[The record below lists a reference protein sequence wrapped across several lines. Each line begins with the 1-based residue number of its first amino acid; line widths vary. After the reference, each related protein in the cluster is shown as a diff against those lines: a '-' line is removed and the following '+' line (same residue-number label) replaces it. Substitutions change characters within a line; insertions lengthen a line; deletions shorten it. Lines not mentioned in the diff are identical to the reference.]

1 VPQVDDEPQRIAE
14 TTTPRGRRLA
24 SRFEGLEV
32 VALIPLAILGGV
44 IAIVLVFVGFFLID
58 ALITWGLEAVG
69 AAIGDALESV
79 GLRDAGERVALG
91 GFGLVL
97 LIVATVVA
105 LAALRPGPTD
115 QRIAAGGLAVGL
127 GAIAVLV
134 LGSAVAPDR
143 QPAGQ
148 ELLLRLF
155 LGAMG
160 LLMLVLGISH
170 SRDAWRARRRLSA
183 LGWTA
188 MALVG
193 PLLLALAVGIRV
205 T

>member
-1 VPQVDDEPQRIAE
+1 
-14 TTTPRGRRLA
+14 
-24 SRFEGLEV
+24 
-32 VALIPLAILGGV
+32 
-44 IAIVLVFVGFFLID
+44 
-58 ALITWGLEAVG
+58 
-69 AAIGDALESV
+69 
-79 GLRDAGERVALG
+79 
-91 GFGLVL
+91 
-97 LIVATVVA
+97 
-105 LAALRPGPTD
+105 
-115 QRIAAGGLAVGL
+115 
-127 GAIAVLV
+127 
-134 LGSAVAPDR
+134 VAPDR